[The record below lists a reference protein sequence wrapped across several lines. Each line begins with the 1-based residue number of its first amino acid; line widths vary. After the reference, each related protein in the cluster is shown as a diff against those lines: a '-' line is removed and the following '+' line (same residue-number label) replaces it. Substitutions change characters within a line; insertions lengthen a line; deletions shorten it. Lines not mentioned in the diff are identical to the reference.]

1 METLQLI
8 LDTLLATLRDVMPIA
23 AIIFGFQLL
32 VIRRPVPNLKK
43 VLIGFA
49 YVLLGLALFLI
60 GLEEP
65 CSRWATDG

>member
-8 LDTLLATLRDVMPIA
+8 LDTLLSTLRDVLPIA

-43 VLIGFA
+43 VLIGFG
-49 YVLLGLALFLI
+49 YVLLGHCFL
-60 GLEEP
+60 
-65 CSRWATDG
+65 WAN